1 MHSMP
6 PLNFDNIP
14 DNEITGVPDTL
25 LEWITAES
33 EHRYISEL
41 SKAFK
46 NDISQIE
53 NETSPGCYQEV
64 NEEIFEQLRMA
75 EQGIAPLS
83 TVYQTKAHVTRFKT
97 FLKEKKLYTN
107 IEIVPDSILSNYI
120 SYFSFSLRI
129 KKNEFYSSPS
139 LVCIRG

>member
-1 MHSMP
+1 MHSMQP
-6 PLNFDNIP
+6 LLNFDNIP
-14 DNEITGVPDTL
+14 DIADNEITGVPDTL

-33 EHRYISEL
+33 EHYR
-41 SKAFK
+41 
-46 NDISQIE
+46 
-53 NETSPGCYQEV
+53 GCYQEV

-107 IEIVPDSILSNYI
+107 IETVPDSILSNYI
-120 SYFSFSLRI
+120 SYFSFSLRT
-129 KKNEFYSSPS
+129 KKNEFYSSSS